1 MSVAF
6 ELSRDP
12 YFLAQYYE
20 LRERCFRKELGIPH
34 FDGSEDD
41 RDRQG
46 AILLALE
53 GDRCLGG
60 VRIAT
65 SLDMDGDIGDLDLAP
80 DGCCMWER
88 LVIDPS
94 IRDRTLQLRRDF
106 CRRLIGAS
114 RRCGYQH
121 ALVLSSL
128 RNARFYRQCHSAMGI
143 DFRIHRQLNNC
154 ARGAF
159 ASIEHCL
166 SVAHLQDK
174 LHIGGQ
180 VSPYSNSQTA
190 TLRDLPPPY
199 PAYTI
204 TLAT

>member
-12 YFLAQYYE
+12 RYLQQYYE
-20 LRERCFRKELGIPH
+20 MRERCFRKELGIPH
-34 FDGSEDD
+34 FDGSEDE

-46 AILLALE
+46 FILLARQ

-65 SLDMDGDIGDLDLAP
+65 SLDIDREIGDLDLPP
-80 DGCCMWER
+80 DDCCMWER
-88 LVIDPS
+88 LVIDPT
-94 IRDRTLQLRRDF
+94 IRERTLQLRRDF
-106 CRRLIGAS
+106 CSRLVSAS

-143 DFRIHRQLNNC
+143 DFRIHRQLTNC

-159 ASIEHCL
+159 AGLEHYL
-166 SVAHLQDK
+166 SVAD
-174 LHIGGQ
+174 LHSKARVAI
-180 VSPYSNSQTA
+180 A
-190 TLRDLPPPY
+190 
-199 PAYTI
+199 A
-204 TLAT
+204 